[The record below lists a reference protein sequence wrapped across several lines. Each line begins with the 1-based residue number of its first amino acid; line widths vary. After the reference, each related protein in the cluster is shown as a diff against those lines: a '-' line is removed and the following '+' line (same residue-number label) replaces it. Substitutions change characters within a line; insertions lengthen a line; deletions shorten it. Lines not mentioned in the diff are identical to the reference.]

1 VKEIKDCEVCEL
13 PFVSEREWEKLCL
26 LCWKESREYK
36 LTKGDLAFRDM
47 RDEYVSL
54 EQSFSELEDEL
65 KALQEERDKL
75 RAAAKKLLREAKA
88 SREESSGLSKDR
100 VKDLVKLC
108 HPDKHKGSEL
118 AEAMTKWLLSQR

>member
-1 VKEIKDCEVCEL
+1 MKEIKNCEVCEL
-13 PFVSEREWEKLCL
+13 PFVSDREWEKLCL
-26 LCWKESREYK
+26 ICWKESREYK
-36 LTKGDLAFRDM
+36 LTKGDLAFKAM

-54 EQSFSELEDEL
+54 EQSFSDLEEELEEL
-65 KALQEERDKL
+65 RTERDKL

-88 SREESSGLSKDR
+88 SREEPSGLPKDKVR
-100 VKDLVKLC
+100 DLVKLC